1 MGADGTNSRLVAS
14 KKGEVVAA
22 NSNVKNQNEVVYSV
36 SRTPNGKD
44 AIYTIG
50 FDGNNKHL
58 VFEHDTW
65 CWYAPSFTP
74 EGSDIIFSGCVPP
87 SSKQVFQ
94 LFQIPTTGGI
104 PSLLTTLPN
113 LTFFPAPDVS
123 PDETQIIVAGMGAD
137 SAKTAKAIKRP
148 RSTR

>member
-50 FDGNNKHL
+50 FL
-58 VFEHDTW
+58 
-65 CWYAPSFTP
+65 
-74 EGSDIIFSGCVPP
+74 
-87 SSKQVFQ
+87 
-94 LFQIPTTGGI
+94 
-104 PSLLTTLPN
+104 
-113 LTFFPAPDVS
+113 
-123 PDETQIIVAGMGAD
+123 GAHQE
-137 SAKTAKAIKRP
+137 
-148 RSTR
+148 